1 MASEFDFELKNIT
14 KMFGLVGFT
23 RNVTGNTSKYFNK
36 GKDDFLVPEWV
47 LDERKLIILQLPL
60 SECKFNIVWNAGN
73 IRSLFQM
80 KR

>member
-14 KMFGLVGFT
+14 KMFGSVCFT

-60 SECKFNIVWNAGN
+60 SECKFNIEWNAGN

-80 KR
+80 KI

>member
-14 KMFGLVGFT
+14 KMFGSVGFT

-60 SECKFNIVWNAGN
+60 SECKFNIEWNAGN

-80 KR
+80 KI

>member
-1 MASEFDFELKNIT
+1 MKNIT
-14 KMFGLVGFT
+14 KKFVSTGFT
-23 RNVTGNTSKYFNK
+23 RNFIENTSKYFNK
-36 GKDDFLVPEWV
+36 DKDDFIVPKWV
-47 LDERKLIILQLPL
+47 LDERKLIILELPL

>member
-14 KMFGLVGFT
+14 KMFGSVGFT
-23 RNVTGNTSKYFNK
+23 RNVIGNTSKYFNK
-36 GKDDFLVPEWV
+36 GKDDLLVPEWV

>member
-1 MASEFDFELKNIT
+1 
-14 KMFGLVGFT
+14 MFGSVGFT
-23 RNVTGNTSKYFNK
+23 RNFIGNTSKYFNK
-36 GKDDFLVPEWV
+36 GKDDVIVPEWL